1 MGHFAKIDGSNLVTQ
16 VTIIDD
22 DEIRGNGGEY
32 TTEVETYV
40 GELLGGNWKQCS
52 HTGRKRVNF
61 PGIGW
66 KWDAS
71 KDGFVEPKGDWRDA
85 WTLNETTLRY
95 DPPHAC
101 PNETQCLTGVTWT
114 PLEEIDKKDENGND
128 VVIKQFHH
136 CSWSNSNNRWESST
150 FKFNV

>member
-22 DEIRGNGGEY
+22 DDIRGNGGEY

-66 KWDAS
+66 IWGYWEKNFA
-71 KDGFVEPKGDWRDA
+71 KTFTA
-85 WTLNETTLRY
+85 W
-95 DPPHAC
+95 A
-101 PNETQCLTGVTWT
+101 VA
-114 PLEEIDKKDENGND
+114 
-128 VVIKQFHH
+128 VVISIIVSPCLF
-136 CSWSNSNNRWESST
+136 
-150 FKFNV
+150 

>member
-22 DEIRGNGGEY
+22 DDIRGNGGEY

-66 KWDAS
+66 TWDAS

-85 WTLNETTLRY
+85 WTLNETTLKWR
-95 DPPHAC
+95 
-101 PNETQCLTGVTWT
+101 N
-114 PLEEIDKKDENGND
+114 
-128 VVIKQFHH
+128 
-136 CSWSNSNNRWESST
+136 
-150 FKFNV
+150 